1 MVSLN
6 VILLHFVFSYYF
18 VLYYLSNVRNDM
30 FVVYVVIVMSS
41 KAQDEKAVYDAAC
54 QGKIDVIKA
63 LSAKGTDLNRY
74 KDSVSKPGTF
84 SILILLETSQ

>member
-41 KAQDEKAVYDAAC
+41 KAQDEKAVYDAARN
-54 QGKIDVIKA
+54 GKIDVIKA
-63 LSAKGTDLNRY
+63 LSAKGTDLNGY